1 MIEALDRTA
10 DSWAAEAQLFKKAG
24 GVIGHGHVPERF
36 REALAQ
42 HPTAALARDRT
53 GYTLLMSAAG
63 LGCESSIDILLPLSD
78 AKHACPFGE
87 TALMCAAANGRAR
100 IVEKLLP
107 SSDIHAKTKNGYT
120 AFGWACNSGHL
131 DVAQILIERH
141 GASLAELPCAPGSAT
156 GLMVALRRPRWHPN
170 REGLITL
177 AHFLLP
183 LSNLLAVDDNGF
195 NAIAHATAFGDSPTI
210 EFAARAIHNL
220 RPDKAHHI
228 CCEAARKVE
237 PILLPGGNRQIFELT
252 RASERLAEQAA
263 ISQSFPKSL
272 ALRPSPKRI

>member
-1 MIEALDRTA
+1 MIEALDRAA
-10 DSWAAEAQLFKKAG
+10 DSCAAEAQLFKKAG
-24 GVIGHGHVPERF
+24 GVIGHGHLPERF

-42 HPTAALARDRT
+42 HPTAALARDRA

-63 LGCESSIDILLPLSD
+63 LGCESSVDILLPLSD

-100 IVEKLLP
+100 IVEKLLS

-120 AFGWACNSGHL
+120 AFGWACDSGHL
-131 DVAQILIERH
+131 DIAQILIERH
-141 GASLAELPCAPGSAT
+141 GPSLAELPCAPGSAT
-156 GLMVALRRPRWHPN
+156 GLMVALRRPRWHAN
-170 REGLITL
+170 REGLIAL
-177 AHFLLP
+177 AQFLLP

-195 NAIAHATAFGDSPTI
+195 NAIAHATTFGDSLTI
-210 EFAARAIHNL
+210 ELAARAIHDL
-220 RPDKAHHI
+220 LPDAAHRI
-228 CCEAARKVE
+228 CGEAVRKVE
-237 PILLPGGNRQIFELT
+237 DSLAPDRNSDIFELM

-272 ALRPSPKRI
+272 ALRASPKRI